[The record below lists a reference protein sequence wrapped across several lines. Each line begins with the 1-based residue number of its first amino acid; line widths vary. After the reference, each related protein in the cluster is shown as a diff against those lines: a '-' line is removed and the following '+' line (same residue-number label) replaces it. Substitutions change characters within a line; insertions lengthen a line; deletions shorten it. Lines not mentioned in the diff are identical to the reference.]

1 MGLLDTINQPSEVRA
16 LSKPQLSQL
25 AEEIREYM
33 IATVARTGGHLAASL
48 GAVELA
54 VAIHHVFASPTDKVI
69 WDVGHQAYA
78 HKLLTGRRD
87 RFDTLRQAGGI
98 SGFPRRAESEHDAFD
113 TGHGSTAI
121 AAGLGMAK
129 ARDMAKADYSVV
141 AVVGDGAMSGG
152 MSFEALNYAGHLK
165 TPLIVILNDNEM
177 SISRN
182 VGALAG
188 YLATLRLDSHY
199 QKVKSDL
206 ESIASRLPLGASFLD
221 AMERVK
227 HGVKHLILPGMLFE
241 ELGFTY
247 LGPIDGH
254 DLPALTDTLV
264 QARGL
269 KGPVLIH
276 AITQKGRGYVPAE
289 NDAAKW
295 HRTAAFDI
303 ETGEPLSRANG
314 TTYTAVFGETMVRL
328 AEEDDRVVAITAAM
342 KEGTGLEAFA
352 ARFPGRFFDV
362 GMAEQ
367 TAVTFAAG
375 LATQGLRPVVAVYS
389 TFLQRGYDQILHDVA
404 LPHLP
409 VILALDRAGLVGGDG
424 PTHHGAFDLSYLRH
438 VPGLTV
444 MAPKDLT
451 ELAAMLRTA
460 LELNGPSALRYP
472 RGAGSNPPQGRVES
486 LPVGK
491 AEVMREG
498 HGVAIFAL
506 GAMVAPAL
514 EAAELLEK
522 QGINPWVINARF
534 VKPLDADLIGEMAG
548 ACDHLVTVE
557 ENSAAGGFG
566 SAVMELLASH
576 GLSTAVL
583 ALGLPDEFV
592 EHGDADYLYR
602 LVGLDPAGIARGVA
616 ECVASG
622 VRSLASEAR

>member
-1 MGLLDTINQPSEVRA
+1 MGLLDAVNRPSDVQALGKRQLTELADEMRA
-16 LSKPQLSQL
+16 C
-25 AEEIREYM
+25 M

-54 VAIHHVFASPTDKVI
+54 VAIHYVFDSPRDKII

-87 RFDTLRQAGGI
+87 RFDTLRQAGGL
-98 SGFPRRAESEHDAFD
+98 SGFPRRRESEHDAFD

-129 ARDMAKADYSVV
+129 ARDMAQDDYSVV

-152 MSFEALNYAGHLK
+152 MSFEALNYAGHLR
-165 TPLIVILNDNEM
+165 TRLIVILNDNEM
-177 SISRN
+177 SISHN

-188 YLATLRLDSHY
+188 YLARLRLDAY
-199 QKVKSDL
+199 YLRVKSDL
-206 ESIASRLPLGASFLD
+206 ESLAARLPLGTSLLD

-254 DLPALTDTLV
+254 DLPALIDTLE
-264 QARGL
+264 QAR
-269 KGPVLIH
+269 KSKAPVLIH
-276 AITQKGRGYVPAE
+276 AVTQKGKGYVPAE

-295 HRTAAFDI
+295 HRTAAFDV
-303 ETGEPLSRANG
+303 ETGESLSQSNG
-314 TTYTAVFGETMVRL
+314 TTYTSVFGETMTSL
-328 AEEDDRVVAITAAM
+328 AEEDERVVAITAAM
-342 KEGTGLEAFA
+342 KEGTGLESFA
-352 ARFPGRFFDV
+352 ERFPGRFYDV

-375 LATQGLRPVVAVYS
+375 LATQGFRPVVAVYS
-389 TFLQRGYDQILHDVA
+389 TFLQRSYDQIVHDLA

-460 LELNGPSALRYP
+460 LALEGPSAIRYP
-472 RGAGSNPPQGRVES
+472 RGVGANPPQQRVEA
-486 LPVGK
+486 LPVGE
-491 AEVMREG
+491 AEVLREG
-498 HGVAIFAL
+498 HGVAMVAV
-506 GAMVAPAL
+506 GSMVAPAM
-514 EAAELLEK
+514 EAAELLVG
-522 QGINPWVINARF
+522 QGLDPWVINARF
-534 VKPLDADLIGEMAG
+534 VKPLDAELLCEVAKR
-548 ACDHLVTVE
+548 CDRVVTIE
-557 ENSAAGGFG
+557 ENSVAGGFG
-566 SAVMELLASH
+566 SAVMELLSAR
-576 GLSTAVL
+576 GLHTPVL

-592 EHGDADYLYR
+592 EHGSVEYLYR
-602 LVGLDPAGIARGVA
+602 VVGLDAQGMAHRIAQPVPSGI
-616 ECVASG
+616 
-622 VRSLASEAR
+622 RSLAHEAR